1 MTHPT
6 NIAIKI
12 PPRGSI
18 IWLVKKSVASKKFF
32 PKIVNS
38 DSRLKDKA
46 LNSPKNQAT
55 RPNKEVA
62 VILFIFNDSINQARD
77 RADKESPMAALN
89 RRVIIFVI
97 LALIIFTQV
106 APVFLNVPTVIP
118 TVIEGFSFLGIELT
132 PDKIEYITVEGL
144 LKLDSVFQW
153 TTIIIEFY
161 FGAQLAKG

>member
-1 MTHPT
+1 MIGLLT
-6 NIAIKI
+6 NIAPIALGFIGK
-12 PPRGSI
+12 
-18 IWLVKKSVASKKFF
+18 LFALKSQA
-32 PKIVNS
+32 
-38 DSRLKDKA
+38 A
-46 LNSPKNQAT
+46 AENQKLMIQNLQA
-55 RPNKEVA
+55 R
-62 VILFIFNDSINQARD
+62 NDSINQARD
-77 RADKESPMAALN
+77 RADKESPMAAWN
-89 RRVIIFVI
+89 RRIIILVI

-106 APVFLNVPTVIP
+106 APVWFNVPTVIP

>member
-1 MTHPT
+1 MIGLLT
-6 NIAIKI
+6 NIAPIFIGFVMKLVAIK
-12 PPRGSI
+12 
-18 IWLVKKSVASKKFF
+18 SKAATDLQKLQLEALSA
-32 PKIVNS
+32 KAGQV
-38 DSRLKDKA
+38 DSARKA
-46 LNSPKNQAT
+46 
-55 RPNKEVA
+55 
-62 VILFIFNDSINQARD
+62 ARN
-77 RADKESPMAALN
+77 ESPWAALN
-89 RRVIIFVI
+89 RRVIIFVLLGI
-97 LALIIFTQV
+97 IIFTQV